1 MSIIK
6 TKVINDSKDKFIKI
20 RFSANDDF
28 YGYQQEID
36 NLTEITSEDLINPV
50 EDGEMRRFKV
60 EYNTQLNFFF
70 YWRFFGSGSNSDNFI
85 AASFSPNEI
94 NKSLNFFNSFFILDV
109 YDTFDPNI
117 QTKIATTYLTKLGTE
132 PNYGINSTDNQ
143 FQYIYIPESFLN
155 RENDGFLTGYVKFS
169 FYNAKTGK
177 IGLFYDNAKTTDT
190 TPNKDYLQISLDLD
204 NRTWKISE
212 GTQPYNVYEYPD
224 DNANTNKVNDTF
236 DTFDN
241 KKQTYPDG
249 ETFINDGTYST

>member
-6 TKVINDSKDKFIKI
+6 TKVINDSKNKSIKI
-20 RFSANDDF
+20 RLSNNDDF

-50 EDGEMRRFKV
+50 EDGEMRRFKI

-70 YWRFFGSGSNSDNFI
+70 YWSFFGSDSNLNNFI
-85 AASFSPNEI
+85 AASFDTDEI
-94 NKSLNFFNSFFILDV
+94 NKSLNFFNGFFILDV

-132 PNYGINSTDNQ
+132 PNYEINSTDNQ
-143 FQYIYIPESFLN
+143 FQYIYIPESYLN
-155 RENDGFLTGYVKFS
+155 KENDGFLNAYIKFS

-177 IGLFYDNAKTTDT
+177 VGLFYDKAKITDT
-190 TPNKDYLQISLDLD
+190 TPNKDYFQISLNLD
-204 NRTWKISE
+204 NRIWKISE
-212 GTQPYNVYEYPD
+212 GTQPYDIFEYPD
-224 DNANTNKVNDTF
+224 DSTYTNKVNNTF

-241 KKQTYPDG
+241 KKQTYPNGD
-249 ETFINDGTYST
+249 TFINDGTYST